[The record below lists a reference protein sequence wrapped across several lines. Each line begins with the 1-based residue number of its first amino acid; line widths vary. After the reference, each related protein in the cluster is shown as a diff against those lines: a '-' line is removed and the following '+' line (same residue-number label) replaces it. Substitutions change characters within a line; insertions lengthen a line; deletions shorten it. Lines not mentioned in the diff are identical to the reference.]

1 MAEVVATKQSKTFLA
16 TKKRTTEMNSI
27 ARNSGKLAAEALI
40 ALSIKAADPNVSA
53 KEQVN
58 ALKGIIDY
66 HIKVLEIRNEDE
78 IMRLEKELEHKEA
91 LITDTKTG
99 DAWEDD
105 EDDDSEGIPYVNFD
119 EVVPI
124 NA

>member
-1 MAEVVATKQSKTFLA
+1 MANVIATKQSKTFLA

-40 ALSIKAADPNVSA
+40 ALSIKAADPTVSA

-91 LITDTKTG
+91 LLSETKTG
-99 DAWEDD
+99 DAWEED
-105 EDDDSEGIPYVNFD
+105 EEEEEGVPYIDFSEVQ
-119 EVVPI
+119 PI
-124 NA
+124 VS

>member
-1 MAEVVATKQSKTFLA
+1 MTNVVATKQAKTFIA

-27 ARNSGKLAAEALI
+27 ARNSGKLAAEALV
-40 ALSIKAADPNVSA
+40 ALSIKASDPDVSA
-53 KEQVN
+53 KEQVI

-78 IMRLEKELEHKEA
+78 ITRLEKELEHKEA
-91 LITDTKTG
+91 LLAETKTG
-99 DAWEDD
+99 DAWEED
-105 EDDDSEGIPYVNFD
+105 EEEEEEGTPYIDFS

-124 NA
+124 SE